1 MQFPLSI
8 AIFLFHWTFCSHYIR
23 ASVTVLFPEMVV
35 IKSDALI
42 IGSGVAG
49 LMAALRF
56 AKRGKTVAI
65 LAKADLKEGSTLYA
79 QGGMSAVP
87 LSETGQPLE
96 GVCRFACRI
105 SAQGFCW
112 KSSVGNICTNLFT
125 GDTFAAHVRDT
136 MKAGAGLCE
145 QSVVEQFVEK
155 AFPHTIQ
162 TLIDLG
168 VEFTKADKDGRSP
181 FSASLPP
188 CC

>member
-1 MQFPLSI
+1 
-8 AIFLFHWTFCSHYIR
+8 
-23 ASVTVLFPEMVV
+23 MVV

-96 GVCRFACRI
+96 VIHTAYTKKVGILHR
-105 SAQGFCW
+105 GF
-112 KSSVGNICTNLFT
+112 STAPIIRG
-125 GDTFAAHVRDT
+125 
-136 MKAGAGLCE
+136 
-145 QSVVEQFVEK
+145 
-155 AFPHTIQ
+155 
-162 TLIDLG
+162 
-168 VEFTKADKDGRSP
+168 GRSWRCWP
-181 FSASLPP
+181 LAPSKTI
-188 CC
+188 